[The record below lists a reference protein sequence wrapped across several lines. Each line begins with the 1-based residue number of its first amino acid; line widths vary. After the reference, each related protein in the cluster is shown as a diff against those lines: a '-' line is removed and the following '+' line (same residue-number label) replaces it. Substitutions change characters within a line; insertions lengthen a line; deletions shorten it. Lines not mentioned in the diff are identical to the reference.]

1 MYRITIA
8 VLLST
13 AIGCSTSR
21 SATGGLAAREGN
33 GTVAGIIAL
42 SEGVSPGTGDFCA
55 GVTVKVTPSST
66 SEDALGDR
74 MVKMSRNRCSYQVAR
89 LPNDAE
95 LQLAVTPSAAWSCD
109 NGATPTLTPEPQALT
124 LRDYETLTRDFRVS
138 CPVAEAAPATP

>member
-33 GTVAGIIAL
+33 GTVAGIITLAN
-42 SEGVSPGTGDFCA
+42 EVTPRTGDFCE
-55 GVTVKVTPSST
+55 GVTVKVTPSGAP
-66 SEDALGDR
+66 EDTLGDR
-74 MVKMSRNRCSYQVAR
+74 MVKVSRSRCSYQVAH
-89 LPNDAE
+89 LPTDAE
-95 LQLAVTPSAAWSCD
+95 LQLAVTPSAAWRCD
-109 NGATPTLTPEPQALT
+109 NGATPTLAPEPRALT

-138 CPVAEAAPATP
+138 CPAPEAAPATP